1 VFSKI
6 DGISFG
12 TVGVKVIII
21 MRLYNYALIEWSS
34 VAHLALSDQRPNVS
48 VADHA

>member
-1 VFSKI
+1 MFSKI

-12 TVGVKVIII
+12 TVGVKVLII
-21 MRLYNYALIEWSS
+21 MRLYNYVLIEWSS
-34 VAHLALSDQRPNVS
+34 IARLALSDQRPNVL

>member
-12 TVGVKVIII
+12 TIDVKVIII
-21 MRLYNYALIEWSS
+21 MRLYNRALIEQSS
-34 VAHLALSDQRPNVS
+34 VAPLALSDQRPNVS
-48 VADHA
+48 VAGHA

>member
-1 VFSKI
+1 MFSKI

-12 TVGVKVIII
+12 TIDVKVIII
-21 MRLYNYALIEWSS
+21 MRLYNRALIEWSS
-34 VAHLALSDQRPNVS
+34 VAPLALSDQRPNVA